1 MFKGSI
7 KGVLIVLCSL
17 IILVLSV
24 FAYFNYRLSSV

>member
-24 FAYFNYRLSSV
+24 FAYKASI